1 MSSIPCPALP
11 SDTAQAAETVF
22 GREHPYL
29 QMGNLLDGI
38 WNALPISKLGE
49 ADTFLTRSFYPY
61 SLVTILQYW
70 EYLTD
75 RQMSQATRTRL
86 DMKYALHLPLRFPGI
101 EPDTLC
107 EFRQHM
113 MASPAAIEV
122 FSGMLHALS
131 GFGKREGSTRCAD
144 EIMSSICL
152 PSRAETILE
161 CMDLALEAVAA
172 EDPDWLKAHTMPHWY
187 RRYHLKIGHR
197 SVPSC
202 PSDVE
207 ILIESVGNDGRH
219 LLQMIHASNASQLAQ
234 LPEIRKLNWEWQRQ
248 FSMEADS
255 LKFRASHCLN
265 CISELQVIKNTIK
278 RKETGQL
285 KHPHLNA
292 PAGGQNQEPG
302 K

>member
-11 SDTAQAAETVF
+11 SDTANAARTVF

-29 QMGNLLDGI
+29 QMGNSLGGI
-38 WNALPISKLGE
+38 WDALPLSRLGE

-86 DMKYALHLPLRFPGI
+86 DMKYALHLPLSFPGI

-107 EFRQHM
+107 EFRQHVL
-113 MASPAAIEV
+113 ASPVAIEI
-122 FSGMLHALS
+122 FGGMLHALS
-131 GFGKREGSTRCAD
+131 GFGKREGSTRSAE
-144 EIMSSICL
+144 EIIASICL

-172 EDPDWLKAHTMPHWY
+172 VDPEWLKAHTLAHWY

-197 SVPSC
+197 SAPSC
-202 PSDVE
+202 SGEVDT
-207 ILIESVGNDGRH
+207 LIESVGSDGRH
-219 LLQMIHASNASQLAQ
+219 LLQTIDAINGSRLAD
-234 LPEIRKLNWEWQRQ
+234 LPEIRKLNREWQRQ
-248 FSMEADS
+248 FSVEADT
-255 LKFRASHCLN
+255 LKFRVSHCLM
-265 CISELQVIKNTIK
+265 CTKELQVIKNTIK
-278 RKETGQL
+278 RKETGKL
-285 KHPHLNA
+285 TNA
-292 PAGGQNQEPG
+292 QVKSPPGTTNQEPG

>member
-1 MSSIPCPALP
+1 MSSIPCPSLP

-29 QMGNLLDGI
+29 QMGNSLSGI
-38 WNALPISKLGE
+38 WNTLPLSNLGE

-61 SLVTILQYW
+61 ALVTILQYW

-107 EFRQHM
+107 EFRQHVL
-113 MASPAAIEV
+113 ASPAAIDV
-122 FSGMLHALS
+122 LDGMLHDLS
-131 GFGKREGSTRCAD
+131 GFGKREGSTRSAD
-144 EIMSSICL
+144 EIISSICL
-152 PSRAETILE
+152 PSRAETVLE

-172 EDPDWLKAHTMPHWY
+172 VDPEWLKAHTLAHWY

-197 SVPSC
+197 SMPSC
-202 PSDVE
+202 PGEVE
-207 ILIESVGNDGRH
+207 MLIESVGNDGRH
-219 LLQMIHASNASQLAQ
+219 LLQTIDVSNATWLAQ
-234 LPEIRKLNWEWQRQ
+234 LPEIRKLNREWQRQ
-248 FSMEADS
+248 FSVEAGT
-255 LKFRASHCLN
+255 LKFRVSHCLM
-265 CISELQVIKNTIK
+265 CTSELQVIKNTIK

-285 KHPHLNA
+285 KHPHLKA
-292 PAGGQNQEPG
+292 PAGGQYQEPG